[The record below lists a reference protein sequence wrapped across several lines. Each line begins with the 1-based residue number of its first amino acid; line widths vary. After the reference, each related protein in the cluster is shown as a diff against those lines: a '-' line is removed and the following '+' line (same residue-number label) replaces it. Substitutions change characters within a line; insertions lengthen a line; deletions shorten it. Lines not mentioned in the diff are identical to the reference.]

1 MLCFKK
7 KLFLLIFVLGFTFQL
22 IAKTNLQL
30 HYDFGYDRKFLTSTF
45 EMFEPDDWGNTYFFI
60 DFDYNY
66 GSEKNTSTAYLE
78 LERCF
83 SLKQTAWSLH
93 LEFNAGLSSLDS
105 LAIPLSNCYLAG
117 LDRAWSWE
125 KHNSALNLKALYKYI
140 AGKQHSAQ
148 LTAVWEMHF
157 LQQRLSFA
165 GFADYWLEQ
174 NNFSGTSRYT
184 SFVSEPQ
191 LWWNFNEHFSLGS
204 EIELAL
210 NYGGREGFVVRPTLG
225 LKWIF

>member
-1 MLCFKK
+1 MKK
-7 KLFLLIFVLGFTFQL
+7 IFLITAIFG
-22 IAKTNLQL
+22 IASPFFANTNLQV
-30 HYDFGYDRKFLTSTF
+30 HYDFGNDRKFITSTF
-45 EMFEPDDWGNTYFFI
+45 EMFEPDDWGNTYFFV
-60 DFDYNY
+60 DFDYNS
-66 GSEKNTSTAYLE
+66 GPEKNTSTAYLE

-83 SLKQTAWSLH
+83 SLRQSVWSLH
-93 LEFNAGLSSLDS
+93 LEFNAGLSSLAPF
-105 LAIPLSNCYLAG
+105 AIPLSNCYLAG

-157 LQQRLSFA
+157 LDERLSFI

-174 NNFSGTSRYT
+174 NIFSGQYRYT

-210 NYGGREGFVVRPTLG
+210 NYGGREGLAVRPTLG

>member
-1 MLCFKK
+1 MKK
-7 KLFLLIFVLGFTFQL
+7 ILLTFALFGFFTSVF
-22 IAKTNLQL
+22 AKTNLQV
-30 HYDFGYDRKFLTSTF
+30 HYDFGNDRNFVTSTF

-93 LEFNAGLSSLDS
+93 LEFNAGLSSLAS

-174 NNFSGTSRYT
+174 NNFSGTNRYT

-210 NYGGREGFVVRPTLG
+210 NYGGREGLAVRPTLG